1 MIPEF
6 TILEEVEQQEHA
18 ELTYKL
24 DLKNKRIIGMID
36 GLEACVQSMLKI
48 ILTERYSTVIYS
60 SEYGTE
66 LETLIGV
73 NIPLVQTDLERR
85 LREALSVDVRFVD
98 IKQFTTSVTGFNEI
112 EVQFLLET
120 VYGSDLISQR
130 ILV

>member
-24 DLKNKRIIGMID
+24 DLKNKRIIGVID
-36 GLEACVQSMLKI
+36 GLEACVQAMLKI

-120 VYGSDLISQR
+120 IYGSDLISQR

>member
-98 IKQFTTSVTGFNEI
+98 IKQFTTSVVGFNEI

-120 VYGSDLISQR
+120 IYGSDLISQR

>member
-36 GLEACVQSMLKI
+36 GLEACVQAMLKI

-120 VYGSDLISQR
+120 IYGSDLISQR

>member
-24 DLKNKRIIGMID
+24 DLKNKRIIGVID
-36 GLEACVQSMLKI
+36 GLEACVQAMLKI

>member
-18 ELTYKL
+18 ELTYRL
-24 DLKNKRIIGMID
+24 DLKNKRITGMID
-36 GLEACVQSMLKI
+36 GLEACVQAMLKI

-60 SEYGTE
+60 SEYGVE

-98 IKQFTTSVTGFNEI
+98 IKQFTTSVTGFNEL

-120 VYGSDLISQR
+120 VYGSELISQR

>member
-36 GLEACVQSMLKI
+36 GLEACVQAMLKI

-98 IKQFTTSVTGFNEI
+98 IKQFTTSVVGFNEL

>member
-36 GLEACVQSMLKI
+36 GLEACVQAMLKI